1 MKITVKTAGYLV
13 HQLGF
18 SEREFS
24 FENRPTLEEALAA
37 AGLKPD
43 RPCVVTR
50 NGQAIKSGELL
61 QDGDR
66 LFIAPIYSGG

>member
-1 MKITVKTAGYLV
+1 MKITVKAAGYLV

-24 FENRPTLEEALAA
+24 FENSPTVEEALATV
-37 AGLKPD
+37 GLKAD
-43 RPCVVTR
+43 RPWVVTR
-50 NGQAIKSGELL
+50 NGQAVKAGERL